1 MGSHRVG
8 HDWSN
13 LAAAARDW
21 IRNGLVTQS
30 WPKLR
35 GTSVKGFWLLKAQE
49 RRLSFSFALAGSVSN
64 AWNLSSHLA
73 TNLRMSQYLL
83 SCGVILLRSPPLWA
97 FYGVRYIIHNLSI
110 QSQLVYFFI
119 AERILMDRDLLVA
132 FLQLFSEYIIWI
144 DT

>member
-1 MGSHRVG
+1 MKRLSSSSQGLDKKWAGNSVVAKVEGDICEGFLASKKHR
-8 HDWSN
+8 
-13 LAAAARDW
+13 R
-21 IRNGLVTQS
+21 
-30 WPKLR
+30 
-35 GTSVKGFWLLKAQE
+35 

-73 TNLRMSQYLL
+73 TNLRKSQYLL

-97 FYGVRYIIHNLSI
+97 FYGVRYIIHNFSI

-119 AERILMDRDLLVA
+119 AERILIDRDLLVA
-132 FLQLFSEYIIWI
+132 FLQLFSEYIVWI